1 MGERR
6 HEDRP
11 DLVGEHPAGDAGQLI
26 LVGVFLVTW
35 AVDSFWLQATT
46 WLNEYVSLYVR
57 IPVAVVVLAVGVCLA
72 RASTRKVF
80 GEVREEAQVITDG
93 VYGVV
98 RHPVYLAVLL
108 FYAGLL
114 AGSISVVA
122 AVAWLVAI
130 VFYLYIACH
139 EEALLIAALGDDYEE
154 YRRRVPMLIPG
165 L

>member
-1 MGERR
+1 MRERR

-26 LVGVFLVTW
+26 LVGVFLATW

-57 IPVAVVVLAVGVCLA
+57 IPVAIVVLAVGGYLA

-80 GEVREEAQVITDG
+80 DG

-98 RHPVYLAVLL
+98 RHPMYLAALL

-114 AGSISVVA
+114 AGSISAAA
-122 AVAWLVAI
+122 AVVWLVAI
-130 VFYLYIACH
+130 VFYLYIARH
-139 EEALLIAALGDDYEE
+139 EEGLLIATRGQEYEE